1 VSTSAWEFVFM
12 MLVLKLP
19 ILYLIGVVWWAV
31 RATPDPYEPAA
42 LIPAQ
47 LDPAPTRPPLVC
59 PWRAGLRPGT
69 TRAARSRVATAGG
82 RR

>member
-1 VSTSAWEFVFM
+1 M

-31 RATPDPYEPAA
+31 RAAPDPYEPAV
-42 LIPAQ
+42 LVPRQ
-47 LDPAPTRPPLVC
+47 HDPEPTRPSLAC
-59 PWRAGLRPGT
+59 TWRAGLRP
-69 TRAARSRVATAGG
+69 RAPRGARPRVATVGA

>member
-1 VSTSAWEFVFM
+1 VSVSAWEFVFM

-31 RATPDPYEPAA
+31 RAAPDPYEPAA
-42 LIPAQ
+42 LVPAA
-47 LDPAPTRPPLVC
+47 LDPPPAPAPCT
-59 PWRAGLRPGT
+59 WRAGHRP
-69 TRAARSRVATAGG
+69 RAPRGARPRVAAAGA